1 MSAKD
6 VKGLTRK
13 VSGKFVFDAKT
24 AKGSTVWCDSAPS
37 VLENPDSLFAK
48 CVVQAGSTAE
58 KLSLKELET
67 NTTFEAKIDS
77 CYIANEPFDPNTYP
91 DIGLVPYTSI
101 PCVLDFLKQR
111 YLVNQIYTTADPLLV
126 AINPFK
132 DVGLVGNDVILN
144 YRDSSDVSK
153 LPPHVFAIA
162 KRAFDNIMSV
172 SRSQSILVCG
182 ESGAGKTEATK
193 HVMKFFASSKSGTMD
208 LKIQNAIMAANPV
221 LEAFGNAKT
230 IRNNNSSRFGRFM
243 QLQLGKMGGIE
254 YGVVRNFLLEKSRVI
269 TQEGLER
276 SYHIFYQ
283 LIKGADTVPGLKE
296 KLKLKNLNEYK
307 FINPECLDVETI
319 DDVQDFKDVMQSF
332 KTMGLSDSQIE
343 DILSLVSG
351 ILLLGNVEIEPEDVG
366 GGVEGAKI
374 AESSRESFN
383 NSMELCKLDK
393 EAVEKELIIKIS
405 YAGKNVIEGRFRP
418 DETRMLKDSLAKGL
432 YDKLFDYII
441 LNLNENIKPPSG
453 FKVFCG
459 MLDIFGFE
467 VFKNNSLE
475 QFFINVTNEYLQKNF
490 TDIVFEKE
498 QSLYSSEGISAANLE
513 FKSNKTV
520 LEALCDKKN
529 SILSA
534 MEDQCL
540 VPNGS
545 DEKFLS
551 AAYTNLKSNPCLK
564 PAKIGGD
571 VNFIVTHT
579 IGDIQYCATGFL
591 FKNKDVLR
599 AELVEVVQKSPNK
612 LVADLFKDVFV
623 ERGKMAKGQLIGS
636 QFMNSLGSLMSIV
649 NETEPHFIR
658 CVKPN
663 ETKKPLDWLASKVLI
678 QLHSLSILEALQLRN
693 LGFSYRRTFSEF
705 IFQFKYCNMAIAND
719 TQTDPKVLA
728 EKMLSGTDI
737 PKNAWAIGKT
747 MVFLS
752 KDAAKRM
759 AQIQREKLSAFEP
772 LVQLLEAVYLRYK
785 LRREFR
791 KNQLKPLTRIQAQLR
806 RVLDIEISVMN

>member
-6 VKGLTRK
+6 VKNLTRK
-13 VSGKFVFDAKT
+13 ASGKFVFDKKT

-37 VLENPDSLFAK
+37 VLNNPDSLFAK
-48 CVVQAGSTAE
+48 CIVQGGSTE
-58 KLSLKELET
+58 EILSLKEVDT
-67 NTTFEAKIDS
+67 NTVFEAKPET

-91 DIGLVPYTSI
+91 DIGLVPFTTI

-111 YLVNQIYTTADPLLV
+111 YLINQIYTTADPLLV

-132 DVGLVGNDVILN
+132 DVGLVNQEVVLS
-144 YRDSSDVSK
+144 YRDSNDVSK
-153 LPPHVFAIA
+153 LPPHVFSIA

-172 SRSQSILVCG
+172 SRCQSILVSG

-208 LKIQNAIMAANPV
+208 LRIQNAIMAANPV

-243 QLQLGKMGGIE
+243 QLQLGKLGGIE

-269 TQEGLER
+269 TQDSVER

-283 LIKGADTVPGLKE
+283 LIKGAEVFPGLKE
-296 KLKLKNLNEYK
+296 KLKLKPLNEYK
-307 FINPECLDVETI
+307 FINPECLDVENI
-319 DDVQDFKDVMQSF
+319 DDVQDFKDVMESF
-332 KTMGLSDSQIE
+332 KTMGLTNEQIE
-343 DILSLVSG
+343 EILSLVSG
-351 ILLLGNVEIEPEDVG
+351 ILLLGNVEIEPVDVG
-366 GGVEGAKI
+366 GGVEGSKI
-374 AESSRESFN
+374 ADSSRQTFN
-383 NSMELCKLDK
+383 DAMELCKLDG
-393 EAVEKELIIKIS
+393 ESVEKEITIKIS
-405 YAGKNVIEGRFRP
+405 YAGRNVIEGRFRP

-432 YDKLFDYII
+432 YDKLFDHII
-441 LNLNENIKPPSG
+441 LSLNENIKPPQG
-453 FKVFCG
+453 FKIFCG

-467 VFKNNSLE
+467 IFKSNSLE
-475 QFFINVTNEYLQKNF
+475 QFFINITNEYLQKNF

-498 QSLYSSEGISAANLE
+498 QKLYTSEGISSANLE
-513 FKSNKTV
+513 FKSNKLV

-534 MEDQCL
+534 LEDQCL
-540 VPNGS
+540 VPSGT

-551 AAYTNLKSNPCLK
+551 AAYNNLKSNPCLK
-564 PAKIGGD
+564 PAKISGD
-571 VNFIVTHT
+571 VNFVVSHT
-579 IGDIQYCATGFL
+579 IGDIQYSASGFL

-599 AELVEVVQKSPNK
+599 AELVEVVQKSQSE
-612 LVADLFKDVFV
+612 LVSNLFKDVFI

-636 QFMNSLGSLMSIV
+636 QFINSLGTLMSIID
-649 NETEPHFIR
+649 ETEPHFIR

-663 ETKKPLDWLASKVLI
+663 ESKKPLDWVASKVLI

-705 IFQFKYCNMAIAND
+705 IFQFKYCNMEIAND
-719 TQTDPKVLA
+719 SNTDPQVLA
-728 EKMLSGTDI
+728 KKMLENANI
-737 PKNAWAIGKT
+737 PADSWAIGKT

-752 KDAAKRM
+752 KDAAKKM
-759 AQIQREKLSAFEP
+759 AQLQREKLAAFEP

-785 LRREFR
+785 LRKEFI

-806 RVLDIEISVMN
+806 RVLDIEISVVN

>member
-13 VSGKFVFDAKT
+13 VSGKFVFDKKT
-24 AKGSTVWCDSAPS
+24 AKGSIVWCDSAPS
-37 VLENPDSLFAK
+37 VLNDPDSLFAK
-48 CVVQAGSTAE
+48 CIVQGDSTAE
-58 KLSLKELET
+58 MLSLKEVDS
-67 NTTFEAKIDS
+67 NTIFEAKPDT
-77 CYIANEPFDPNTYP
+77 CYIANEPFDPNAYP
-91 DIGLVPYTSI
+91 DIGLVPFTTI

-132 DVGLVGNDVILN
+132 DVGLVGQETVLS
-144 YRDSSDVSK
+144 YRDSNDVSK
-153 LPPHVFAIA
+153 LPPHVFSIA

-172 SRSQSILVCG
+172 SRCQSILVCG

-243 QLQLGKMGGIE
+243 QLQLGKLGGIE

-269 TQEGLER
+269 TQDSLER

-283 LIKGADTVPGLKE
+283 LLKGADSFPGLKE
-296 KLKLKNLNEYK
+296 RLKLRPLNEYK
-307 FINPECLDVETI
+307 FINPQCLDVDNI
-319 DDVQDFKDVMQSF
+319 DDVQDFKDVMESF
-332 KTMGLSDSQIE
+332 KTMGLKNEQIE

-351 ILLLGNVEIEPEDVG
+351 ILLLGNVEIEPVDVG
-366 GGVEGAKI
+366 GGVEGSKI
-374 AESSRESFN
+374 ADSSRQAFN
-383 NSMELCKLDK
+383 DAMELCKLDG
-393 EAVEKELIIKIS
+393 EAVEKEIIVKIS

-441 LNLNENIKPPSG
+441 CSLNENIKPPQG

-498 QSLYSSEGISAANLE
+498 QKLYSSEGISSANLE
-513 FKSNKTV
+513 FKSNKLV

-540 VPNGS
+540 VPSGT

-551 AAYTNLKSNPCLK
+551 AAYTNLKNNPCLK
-564 PAKIGGD
+564 PAKISGN
-571 VNFIVTHT
+571 VNFIVSHT
-579 IGDIQYCATGFL
+579 IGDIQYCASGFL

-599 AELVEVVQKSPNK
+599 AELVEVVQKSSNE
-612 LVADLFKDVFV
+612 LIASLFKGVFV

-636 QFMNSLGSLMSIV
+636 QFINSLGTLMSIID
-649 NETEPHFIR
+649 ETEPHFIR

-663 ETKKPLDWLASKVLI
+663 ESKKPLDWVASKVLI

-705 IFQFKYCNMAIAND
+705 IFQFKYCNMAISND
-719 TQTDPKVLA
+719 KNTDPRILA
-728 EKMLSGTDI
+728 EKMLQGTDI
-737 PKNAWAIGKT
+737 PKSSWAIGKT

-752 KDAAKRM
+752 KDAAKKM
-759 AQIQREKLSAFEP
+759 AQIQREKLAAFEP

-785 LRREFR
+785 LRKEFR
-791 KNQLKPLTRIQAQLR
+791 MNQLKPLTRIQAQLR
-806 RVLDIEISVMN
+806 RVLDIEVSVN